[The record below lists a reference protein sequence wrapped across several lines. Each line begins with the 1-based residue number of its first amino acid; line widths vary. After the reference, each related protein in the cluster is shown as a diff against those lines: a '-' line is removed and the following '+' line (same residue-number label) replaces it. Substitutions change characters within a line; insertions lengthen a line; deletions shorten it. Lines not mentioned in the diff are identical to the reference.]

1 MAVGLRFLLC
11 DGCLAGDPWG
21 PSSARDE
28 CLHVL
33 FGRITRGFERRV
45 RILEP
50 CDCLGKKR
58 RSPEG
63 LLHDRFDTM
72 RTAAFGAVG
81 AMRRLSLSELKV
93 HKVPV
98 AQPPRSEM
106 RCAYAASLLPNTRVA
121 ITIMMATAMPPISE
135 GQGEPVKPATRY
147 PNKQMTATREA

>member
-50 CDCLGKKR
+50 CDCLGKK
-58 RSPEG
+58 EG
-63 LLHDRFDTM
+63 APKDSFMIALI
-72 RTAAFGAVG
+72 
-81 AMRRLSLSELKV
+81 
-93 HKVPV
+93 
-98 AQPPRSEM
+98 
-106 RCAYAASLLPNTRVA
+106 RCARLLLAPWVRCAACRSQ
-121 ITIMMATAMPPISE
+121 S
-135 GQGEPVKPATRY
+135 
-147 PNKQMTATREA
+147 